1 MDIIFKIH
9 YTLIGKHL
17 FVIFLSIF
25 VVWKFRGTCSSI
37 EMLKGYKVRE
47 TLGTSCRHRTILCV
61 EYAGPHIK
69 QNITFI
75 FRKK

>member
-25 VVWKFRGTCSSI
+25 VV
-37 EMLKGYKVRE
+37 
-47 TLGTSCRHRTILCV
+47 
-61 EYAGPHIK
+61 
-69 QNITFI
+69 
-75 FRKK
+75 